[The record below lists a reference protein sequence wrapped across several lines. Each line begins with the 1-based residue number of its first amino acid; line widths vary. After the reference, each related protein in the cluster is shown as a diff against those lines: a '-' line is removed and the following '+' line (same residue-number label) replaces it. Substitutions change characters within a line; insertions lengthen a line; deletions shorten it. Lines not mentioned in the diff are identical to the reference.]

1 LNSPVAVWRD
11 KLARKMLVP
20 AIDASSGARLMA
32 LAWRDA
38 YIHRWR
44 HYMAEKKNYISE
56 LYKKHYEELRRFV
69 AGRLS
74 GGEAADVVQDVFVRT
89 LCLEPGYDIREP
101 RAFLFRVASNIV
113 LDRLRMQQHRH
124 ESRGTVMGVRHDEPA
139 DEISPETT
147 LDAQQRLGILREAIG
162 ELPPRCREV
171 FLLHKFHHRS
181 HAQIA
186 RQCGISVNM
195 VEKHIIK
202 ALAHCRKR
210 LAGLE

>member
-1 LNSPVAVWRD
+1 MV
-11 KLARKMLVP
+11 
-20 AIDASSGARLMA
+20 
-32 LAWRDA
+32 
-38 YIHRWR
+38 
-44 HYMAEKKNYISE
+44 EKKNCITE

-89 LCLEPGYDIREP
+89 LCLESGYDIREP
-101 RAFLFRVASNIV
+101 RAFLFQVASNIV

-124 ESRGTVMGVRHDEPA
+124 ETCGTAEDDTRHDEPA
-139 DEISPETT
+139 DEISPEAT
-147 LDAQQRLGILREAIG
+147 LAAQQRLGVLRDAID

-171 FLLHKFHHRS
+171 FLLHKFQHYS
-181 HAQIA
+181 HAKIA
-186 RQCGISVNM
+186 RKCGISVNM

>member
-1 LNSPVAVWRD
+1 MFRPLQGDVPRT
-11 KLARKMLVP
+11 ARRVYP
-20 AIDASSGARLMA
+20 SAAASMA
-32 LAWRDA
+32 D
-38 YIHRWR
+38 
-44 HYMAEKKNYISE
+44 KKNSVSE

-89 LCLEPGYDIREP
+89 LCLESGYEIRQP
-101 RAFLFRVASNIV
+101 RAFLFQVASNIV

-124 ESRGTVMGVRHDEPA
+124 ETYGTAGADIGHDEPA
-139 DEISPETT
+139 DEISPEAT
-147 LDAQQRLGILREAIG
+147 LAAQQRLGILREAID

-171 FLLHKFHHRS
+171 FLLHKFHHHS
-181 HAQIA
+181 HVEIA
-186 RQCGISVNM
+186 KKCGISVNM
-195 VEKHIIK
+195 VEKHVIK

>member
-1 LNSPVAVWRD
+1 
-11 KLARKMLVP
+11 
-20 AIDASSGARLMA
+20 
-32 LAWRDA
+32 
-38 YIHRWR
+38 
-44 HYMAEKKNYISE
+44 MAEKKNCISE

-89 LCLEPGYDIREP
+89 LCLESGYEIREP
-101 RAFLFRVASNIV
+101 RAFLFQVASNIV

-124 ESRGTVMGVRHDEPA
+124 DACGAVGADTCHDEPA
-139 DEISPETT
+139 DEISPEAT
-147 LDAQQRLGILREAIG
+147 LAAQQRLDILREAID

-171 FLLHKFHHRS
+171 FLLHRFHHHS
-181 HAQIA
+181 YAQIA

-195 VEKHIIK
+195 VEKHVIK

-210 LAGLE
+210 LAGLA